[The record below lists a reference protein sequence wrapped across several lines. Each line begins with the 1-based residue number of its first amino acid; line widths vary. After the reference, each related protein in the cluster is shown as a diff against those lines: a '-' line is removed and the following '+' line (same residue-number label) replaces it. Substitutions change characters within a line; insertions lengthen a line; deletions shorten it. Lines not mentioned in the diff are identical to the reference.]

1 MRSKARRKWMSIDPR
16 TAFSLYA
23 QAWDGKLD
31 AAARSEL
38 LSQAWADDGELFDPE
53 TPGGLVG
60 RAALGAYI
68 QEQHEASP
76 GMVVSGTAEPEML
89 GDRLRGR
96 WAQYEDGVLTLSGAD
111 FVEFAEDGR
120 IQKLTMFFDSSPES
134 AAS

>member
-16 TAFSLYA
+16 TTFSLYA

-31 AAARSEL
+31 AAARLEL